1 MPENPEQFV
10 FKPRQKRRPGLH
22 SIARKLGVSHTA
34 VSRALRGDQSLSE
47 KLRQDVQAVAQ
58 AEGYVSSNIAQGLVS
73 GWTGM
78 IGVVLPTLASSFI
91 STMANGIAEALWEDG
106 TIPMMLC
113 SDLQVDREEKMLAA
127 LAQKRVNGVIIMPSR
142 EDRGATHFC
151 HLLARHT
158 PIVSVDASLPR
169 IDVPLVASDDERG
182 ATDATRHLIERGH
195 RHILHLAAAMD
206 NVYCDRRR
214 EKAYRKAM
222 KDAGLKAKVLHIPDR
237 RFQTGQIVS
246 MLDEYFATTQGSK
259 TTAVFAFNDP
269 LAYCVYAVAR
279 RMGRTIGQDLAVV
292 GFGNYRGTPI
302 SNTTDVDAIR
312 PSLSSVEQYPAKIG
326 RMAVELLRKMMRS
339 EAVSRQTLIEPS
351 LIVRDSSSANR
362 EAGR

>member
-1 MPENPEQFV
+1 MPESPEQFV

-34 VSRALRGDQSLSE
+34 VSRALRGDLSLSE

-58 AEGYVSSNIAQGLVS
+58 QEGYVSSNIAQGLVS
-73 GWTGM
+73 GWSGT

-91 STMANGIAEALWEDG
+91 STMANGIAEALWEDS

-158 PIVSVDASLPR
+158 PIVAVDASLPR

-182 ATDATRHLIERGH
+182 AMEATQHLIERGH
-195 RHILHLAAAMD
+195 RHILHLAAAVD
-206 NVYCDRRR
+206 NAYSDRRR
-214 EKAYRKAM
+214 EKGYRKAM
-222 KDAGLKAKVLHIPDR
+222 KSAGLRAQVVHIPDR

-246 MLDEYFATTQGSK
+246 LLEEHLTSAKGRK
-259 TTAVFAFNDP
+259 TTAVLAFNDP
-269 LAYCVYAVAR
+269 LAYCVYGAAR
-279 RMGRTIGQDLAVV
+279 RMGRTIGQDMAVI

-302 SNTTDVDAIR
+302 SDTADVDAIR

-339 EAVSRQTLIEPS
+339 EAVPRQNLIEPM
-351 LIVRDSSSANR
+351 LIVRDSSGATGEVR
-362 EAGR
+362 R